1 MAALPENFTSRLFV
15 DYVTGDQTTSQE
27 HTFQIRGGGE
37 GVTGDT
43 LQDYAELF
51 LLGVGAQNLRAGWR
65 VLRARLQQAN
75 TSFSVPLALTSGLD
89 TFVGTS
95 NGNLVPA
102 DEAREW
108 AWEGRSFTSGRKVS
122 ISLFGLTAATPN
134 NFRLVAGG
142 TAPAWVQASINALN
156 NPSVPANVGTTIDGT
171 KPTWYGYVNVQYN
184 SYWERRIRSV

>member
-1 MAALPENFTSRLFV
+1 MAALPDNFTSRLFV
-15 DYVTGDQTTSQE
+15 DYTTGDQTTSQE

-51 LLGVGAQNLRAGWR
+51 LLGVGAQNLRVGWR

-75 TSFSVPLALTSGLD
+75 TSFSVPLTLTTGLD
-89 TFVGTS
+89 AFVGT
-95 NGNLVPA
+95 NAGALA
-102 DEAREW
+102 AQDEAREW

-122 ISLFGLTAATPN
+122 VSLYGLVASTPP

-142 TAPAWVQASINALN
+142 SSPAWVQASINALN
-156 NPSVPANVGTTIDGT
+156 NPSVPTNVGTTIDGT
-171 KPTWYGYVNVQYN
+171 KPTWYGYINVQYN